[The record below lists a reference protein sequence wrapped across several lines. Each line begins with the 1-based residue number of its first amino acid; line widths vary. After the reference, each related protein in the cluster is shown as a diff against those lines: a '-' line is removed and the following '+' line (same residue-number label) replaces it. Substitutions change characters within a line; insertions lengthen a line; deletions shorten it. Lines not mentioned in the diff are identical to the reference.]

1 MNVNRLWQ
9 QYKKN
14 KDREIRN
21 TLINHYIPL
30 VKITAG
36 RLKSTI
42 TAGSV
47 ELDDLVSYGVLGLI
61 DAIDKFDLEKNVKF
75 ETYAQ
80 MRIRGAMID
89 QLRKIDWAPRS
100 LRQKSKEVEE
110 AYRVLENRNGRS
122 ASDIEVAEYLD
133 MRLEEFQELLGQLS
147 SLSLISLEEVL
158 ENRLE
163 NKAVFRSEEGFNNGC
178 ISEPESIAEGKE
190 VKYLLRDAIDKLPER
205 EKLLITLYYYEELT
219 YKEIGRIMTISES
232 RVSQLHTKAVFRLK
246 NSLNRHEN
254 DLIM

>member
-1 MNVNRLWQ
+1 MNINRLWQ
-9 QYKKN
+9 QYKRS
-14 KDREIRN
+14 KDREVRN

-30 VKITAG
+30 VRITAG

-110 AYRVLENRNGRS
+110 AYRILENRNGRS
-122 ASDIEVAEYLD
+122 ASDVEVAEYLD
-133 MRLEEFQELLGQLS
+133 MSLEEFQELLGQLS
-147 SLSLISLEEVL
+147 SLSLVSLEEVL

-163 NKAVFRSEEGFNNGC
+163 NKAVFRGEEGFSSRL
-178 ISEPESIAEGKE
+178 SEPESIAEDKE

-219 YKEIGRIMTISES
+219 YKEIGRIMGISES

-246 NSLNRHEN
+246 NNLNRHEN
-254 DLIM
+254 DLIL